1 MGLMT
6 GMDDEP
12 LSSPQSTSAGG
23 ASLPEGST
31 IEVLED
37 SSERLVL
44 FIPAGPK
51 RGWELGCFG
60 PIWITIVSII
70 TAGFVAGINKPG
82 GPDRTVILFLV
93 PFWLVGLGMLYFSL
107 RMRHTRTLILVEPTR
122 AVLQQTFLGRTKTRE
137 ATLSP
142 GEPATLVESYRQN
155 DVPIDA
161 VCLRGDPRPLKFA
174 TPLEPVEKNWIVDR
188 INAFLRVTPTDDAA
202 NPLTGPMPTYMLP
215 EKCPACGGELP
226 AAEDDL
232 RETTCPFCNEVVK
245 AELKLVQTGPSDRQ
259 SAVGDF
265 PADRIAVVDQT
276 PDRLEFTM
284 RVFESGAMRRGAA
297 TVFVVLA
304 LFWNSFV
311 GVFVWAT
318 VFGAR
323 FNAGSLMMLVF
334 LLPFVAVG
342 LALAGVAI
350 FVLAGRLKVRLDRDA
365 LRASWGVGPLRYTKS
380 FVTEAI
386 THVTVENSPM
396 AVKSQRPR
404 TADADTRTAIVWAGE
419 KWIPITMLQ
428 GVNDCRHVADL
439 VRRHLAEMGFRVED
453 RRTPI
458 VTTTTTID
466 DEDLD
471 DEDDESIDQSP
482 GN

>member
-1 MGLMT
+1 
-6 GMDDEP
+6 MDDEP
-12 LSSPQSTSAGG
+12 LSSQKPASAGG

-60 PIWITIVSII
+60 VIWITIVSVI
-70 TAGFVAGINKPG
+70 TAVFVSGMNKPG

-93 PFWLVGLGMLYFSL
+93 PFWLVGLGMLYFAL
-107 RMRHTRTLILVEPTR
+107 RMRHTRTLILVEATR

-137 ATLSP
+137 AALSP

-155 DVPIDA
+155 DVPIDS
-161 VCLRGDPRPLKFA
+161 VCLRGEPRPLKFA
-174 TPLEPVEKNWIVDR
+174 TPLEPAEKNWIVDR
-188 INAFLRVTPTDDAA
+188 INTFLRITPTDDPG
-202 NPLTGPMPTYMLP
+202 NPLAGPMPGYLLP
-215 EKCPACGGELP
+215 DKCPACGGELP
-226 AAEDDL
+226 AADGDL

-245 AELKLVQTGPSDRQ
+245 AELKLVQTGPSDTQ
-259 SAVGDF
+259 AAVGDF

-318 VFGAR
+318 IFGAR
-323 FNAGSLMMLVF
+323 FNAGSLIMLVF

-342 LALAGVAI
+342 VALAGVAL
-350 FVLAGRLKVRLDRDA
+350 FVLAGRLKVQLDRDS
-365 LRASWGVGPLRYTKS
+365 LRASWGIGPLRYTKS
-380 FVTEAI
+380 FATEAI
-386 THVTVENSPM
+386 TRVTVENSPM
-396 AVKSQRPR
+396 AARSQRPR
-404 TADADTRTAIVWAGE
+404 TADADTKTAIVWAGD
-419 KWIPITMLQ
+419 KWIPVTMLQ
-428 GVNDCRHVADL
+428 GVNDCRHVAEL
-439 VRRHLAEMGFRVED
+439 VRRQLADMGFRVED
-453 RRTPI
+453 RRTP
-458 VTTTTTID
+458 VVMTTTID

-471 DEDDESIDQSP
+471 DEDEDEDESVDQSP
-482 GN
+482 DN